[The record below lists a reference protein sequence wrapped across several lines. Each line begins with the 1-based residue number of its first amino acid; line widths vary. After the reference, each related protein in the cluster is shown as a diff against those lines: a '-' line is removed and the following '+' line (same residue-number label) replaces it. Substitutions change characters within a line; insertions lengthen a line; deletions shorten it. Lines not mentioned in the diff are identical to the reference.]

1 MMTRSGWRRL
11 ALVAAVLLLVV
22 GALLWRE
29 QLRRQQA
36 REALARIAELRERSA
51 PPVRHVDDASSLFAA
66 TLPRANG
73 GELAL
78 RTLRGRA
85 LVVNFWASWC
95 PPCIA
100 EMPELSQFAQ
110 QHPEIQLIGV
120 AVDDAK
126 PVQDFLQRSPVSY
139 PVLVA
144 GDRGIDLIDALGD
157 VQHDL
162 PYTVMIAADGRVMAQ
177 HLGRIDRATL
187 QRLVDR
193 R

>member
-1 MMTRSGWRRL
+1 MSRSWRRL
-11 ALVAAVLLLVV
+11 ALIAAVLLLAV

-29 QLRRQQA
+29 QVRRQQA
-36 REALARIAELRERSA
+36 RAELERIAALRERSA
-51 PPVRHVDDASSLFAA
+51 PPIRHVDRADALFAA
-66 TLPRANG
+66 TLPRAEG
-73 GELAL
+73 GDFAL
-78 RTLRGRA
+78 GTLRGRL

-100 EMPELSQFAQ
+100 EMPGLSQFAR
-110 QHPEIQLIGV
+110 QHPEVQLVGV

-126 PVQDFLQRSPVSY
+126 PVHDFLQRSPVSY

-162 PYTVMIAADGRVMAQ
+162 PYTVVIGADGRVVAQ
-177 HLGRIDRATL
+177 HLGRIDPEAL
-187 QRLVDR
+187 QRLVER

>member
-1 MMTRSGWRRL
+1 MTRAARRRL
-11 ALVAAVLLLVV
+11 ALVAGVLLLV
-22 GALLWRE
+22 GGGLLWRE
-29 QLRRQQA
+29 QLQRQQA
-36 REALARIAELRERSA
+36 RAALARIAALRERSA
-51 PPVRHVDDASSLFAA
+51 PPIRQVDHADALFAA
-66 TLPRANG
+66 TLPRADGG

-78 RTLRGRA
+78 RTLRGRL

-100 EMPELSQFAQ
+100 EMPGLSQFAR
-110 QHPEIQLIGV
+110 QHPEVRLIGI
-120 AVDDAK
+120 AVDEAK
-126 PVQDFLQRSPVSY
+126 PVSDFLQRSPVSY

-162 PYTVMIAADGRVMAQ
+162 PYTVVIRADGHVVAQ
-177 HLGRIDRATL
+177 HLGRIDPAAL
-187 QRLVDR
+187 QRLVER

>member
-1 MMTRSGWRRL
+1 MTRAGGRRL
-11 ALVAAVLLLVV
+11 ALVAGVLLLVV
-22 GALLWRE
+22 GGLLWRE
-29 QLRRQQA
+29 QLQRQQA
-36 REALARIAELRERSA
+36 RAALARIAALRERSA
-51 PPVRHVDDASSLFAA
+51 PPIRQVDHADALFAA
-66 TLPRANG
+66 TLPRADGG

-78 RTLRGRA
+78 RTLRGRL

-95 PPCIA
+95 PPCVA
-100 EMPELSQFAQ
+100 EMPGLSQFAR
-110 QHPEIQLIGV
+110 QHPELRLIGV

-126 PVQDFLQRSPVSY
+126 PVSDFLQRSPVSY

-162 PYTVMIAADGRVMAQ
+162 PYTVVIGADGRVVAQ
-177 HLGRIDRATL
+177 HLGRIDPAAL
-187 QRLVDR
+187 QRLVER